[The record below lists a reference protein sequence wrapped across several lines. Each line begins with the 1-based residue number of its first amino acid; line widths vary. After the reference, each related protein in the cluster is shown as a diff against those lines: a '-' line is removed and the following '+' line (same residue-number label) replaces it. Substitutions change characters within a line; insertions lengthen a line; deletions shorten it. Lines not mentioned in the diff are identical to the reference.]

1 MSMMY
6 HSLTVYIPTF
16 IAHPLS
22 TASFPAYETKCNI
35 LKNAYTDQSC
45 KTCSNFLRVKFKV
58 FNLPQNTAFSNSN
71 IYIISKPFKILNRL
85 LIDLFQVISISY

>member
-22 TASFPAYETKCNI
+22 TASFPAFKTKCNI

-71 IYIISKPFKILNRL
+71 IYIYNFKTIQNLK
-85 LIDLFQVISISY
+85 SSSY